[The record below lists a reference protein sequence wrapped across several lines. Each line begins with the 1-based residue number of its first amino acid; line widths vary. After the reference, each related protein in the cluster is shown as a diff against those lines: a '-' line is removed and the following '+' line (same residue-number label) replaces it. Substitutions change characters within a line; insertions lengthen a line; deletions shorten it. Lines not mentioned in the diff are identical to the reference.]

1 MNMTANANLGQ
12 PLSANTEL
20 PFPLETLRAHA
31 QNLNIPH
38 YANLNDGELM
48 AALTTSLFQKT
59 IAHQGQLDGMTNQIT
74 GHQGQLDG
82 MTNQI
87 TGHQGQVSQI
97 VGQVQDLEGQM
108 RAMSRNFY
116 IYGFGGLLLAAGLP
130 MVVSILANQYF
141 SSQIPIEAT
150 APQFNATQFIL
161 SQEEEEE
168 LLASL
173 R

>member
-1 MNMTANANLGQ
+1 MTANANQGQ
-12 PLSANTEL
+12 PLSANTER

-38 YANLNDGELM
+38 YANLNNEELV

-59 IAHQGQLDGMTNQIT
+59 IAHQGQLDGMANQIT
-74 GHQGQLDG
+74 SHQGQA
-82 MTNQI
+82 
-87 TGHQGQVSQI
+87 
-97 VGQVQDLEGQM
+97 QDLEGQM
-108 RAMSRNFY
+108 RALSQNFY
-116 IYGFGGLLLAAGLP
+116 IYGFGGLLLAVGLP
-130 MVVSILANQYF
+130 MIVSILANQYF
-141 SSQIPIEAT
+141 SSHIPIEAP

-161 SQEEEEE
+161 SPEEEEE